1 MNGVYTAPR
10 YVFYGSDALKESIP
24 VITSLGK
31 KALIVTGK
39 SMIRQGYM
47 KELTDMLTEKGVE
60 SVVFDRIPGEPTDTM
75 IDEGLAL
82 YKSEGCDF
90 LIGFGGGSPLDS
102 AKAIGVLVTNGGNIA
117 DYNGKIIE
125 KELPPVVAIPTTAGT
140 GSEAT
145 QFTIIS
151 DTKTDIKMLLK
162 GKVVL
167 PLVAV
172 IEPRFTMQTP
182 KSVTSAS
189 GLDALTH
196 AVEAYTSKKANDFTD
211 MYAIDAVKRIFE
223 YLPVAYNDGENYEAR
238 EQMAIAAYEAGLCI
252 NNASVTIV
260 HGMSRPI
267 GALFHVPHGLSN
279 AMLLTECLS
288 FASKGAPARFANLAK
303 AVGKASE
310 NDTDEVAAKKL
321 IEAMKALCE
330 VCEVPTLEEYGVDR
344 NAFMAAVNKMTKDA
358 LDSGSPA
365 NTLRDVSFDDVVRI
379 YHKLWE

>member
-10 YVFYGSDALKESIP
+10 YVFYGSDALKEAIP

-75 IDEGLAL
+75 IDEGLAI

-117 DYNGKIIE
+117 DYNGRVIE

-172 IEPRFTMQTP
+172 IEPRFTLQTP

-211 MYAIDAVKRIFE
+211 MYAIDAVKRIFGF
-223 YLPVAYNDGENYEAR
+223 LPTAYNDGTNYEAR

-288 FASKGAPARFANLAK
+288 FAAEGAPARFASLAR

-310 NDTDEVAAKKL
+310 TDTDETAAKKL
-321 IEAMKALCE
+321 IEAMKTLCE

-344 NAFMAAVNKMTKDA
+344 KAFMASVNKMTKDA

-365 NTLRDVSFDDVVRI
+365 NTLRDVTFDDVVRI
-379 YHKLWE
+379 YHNLWK